1 MANSKAFKNEGKE
14 LQVGAQCKAIVE
26 LNKETYLIASIKSDR
41 SKICL
46 CIMSNFNKDDATNPS
61 QSLQIGDEID
71 VKVVGK
77 NESGLYE
84 LVPFAKSSDIKKK
97 SSSSPKESIELK
109 EGIKFNGQ
117 IKSIKN
123 QCMYIQVP
131 GAQEKNQYACI
142 GRLHMIECQRSNEFK
157 QYVVGDRIEAK
168 ILKVTHDESK
178 GRTWIELTRNEN
190 HMQKVQGL
198 DAEELK
204 KTVMSN
210 EDLKIGKKYS
220 ALIVSS
226 SWEKEEPVN
235 LKFSHPIHVQV
246 SAFVRGSIPFN
257 QIVPV
262 EELAKHGSQ
271 ILLSKKFKVGQRVE
285 VTHIGNN
292 EFSLLSNNGD
302 VAKKTKKS
310 SKYQK
315 GDLVITRYVKHVRG
329 RGVTV
334 QVGDGLFGFI
344 EMCEITD
351 EISGNVFKYLS

>member
-1 MANSKAFKNEGKE
+1 MANSKALKSSGKE

-26 LNKETYLIASIKSDR
+26 LNKETYLIVSIKSDR

-61 QSLQIGDEID
+61 QTLQIGDEID

-77 NESGLYE
+77 NENGLYE
-84 LVPFAKSSDIKKK
+84 LVPFANSSDIKKK
-97 SSSSPKESIELK
+97 QSSSSTDGIELK

-131 GAQEKNQYACI
+131 SAQKNNRFTCI
-142 GRLHMIECQRSNEFK
+142 GRLHMIECQGPNEFK
-157 QYVVGDRIEAK
+157 QYVVGDRIEVK
-168 ILKVTHDESK
+168 ILKVTHEESK
-178 GRTWIELTRNEN
+178 DRTWIELTRNEN

-204 KTVMSN
+204 KMAMSN

-226 SWEKEEPVN
+226 SWEKEEPMN
-235 LKFSHPIHVQV
+235 LKFSHPIHLQV
-246 SAFVRGSIPFN
+246 SPFVRGSIPFN
-257 QIVPV
+257 QIVAV

-292 EFSLLSNNGD
+292 EFSLLSKTEEA
-302 VAKKTKKS
+302 AKKTKKS

-315 GDLVITRYVKHVRG
+315 GDLVIARYVKHVRG

-334 QVGDGLFGFI
+334 QVGDGQFGFI